1 MRSLRPGQTSIILFL
16 SEGLASALG
25 FVATIYVARLLG
37 SGALGIYSV
46 ATAVVSWL
54 ALFGTMGVTSGI
66 TKRVSERQE
75 SSAYALAG
83 VSIILVF
90 GVGLAATILLFS
102 GQVNEYIG
110 VSAAGFVATMVIITL
125 AHNLVISLLNGR
137 KLVHVA
143 GVFSPIKTGTRAGV
157 QIAALSFGLGVVG
170 LFGGYIIG
178 YLVAVLGAAYVLARN
193 FDEITIPRA
202 RHFRGIL
209 SFAKYAWLGG
219 LRSNAFNWVDIAL
232 LGFFVSNALIGYY
245 TAAWNIAQ
253 FLVIF
258 GAAISQTL
266 FPEMSESAVAEDSEA
281 VSNLLNTAVSYAGL
295 IMIPGLVGGTLIGER
310 LLRVYGSEFTQ
321 AGLVLSLLILATLL
335 QSYQKQFTTTL
346 NALDRP
352 DIAFKVNLVFILS
365 NVGLNL
371 VLIVAYGWIGAAVA
385 TVLSVGISLVVA
397 YAYIDSILEFTI
409 PVREIVKQWIA
420 AGLMACFLIALMWI
434 NGSYLRIESNIL
446 FVLTAVSSGAALY
459 FCSLLGLSGQFRT
472 TVRDNL
478 PDRIY
483 LSWPR

>member
-1 MRSLRPGQTSIILFL
+1 
-16 SEGLASALG
+16 
-25 FVATIYVARLLG
+25 
-37 SGALGIYSV
+37 
-46 ATAVVSWL
+46 
-54 ALFGTMGVTSGI
+54 
-66 TKRVSERQE
+66 
-75 SSAYALAG
+75 
-83 VSIILVF
+83 LVF
-90 GVGLAATILLFS
+90 GVGLAATILLFR

-110 VSAAGFVATMVIITL
+110 VPAAEFVAAMVVVTL
-125 AHNLVISLLNGR
+125 AHELVMSLLNGR
-137 KLVHVA
+137 KLVHIA
-143 GVFSPIKTGTRAGV
+143 GVFSPIKTGTRAGA
-157 QIAALSFGLGVVG
+157 QIAALSLGLGIVG

-178 YLVAVLGAAYVLARN
+178 YLVAVLGAAYVLVRN
-193 FDEITIPRA
+193 FEEITIPRA

-219 LRSNAFNWVDIAL
+219 LRSKAFNWVDIAL

-266 FPEMSESAVAEDSEA
+266 FPEMSESAVAEDSDA
-281 VSNLLNTAVSYAGL
+281 VSNLLNTALSYAGL

-321 AGLVLSLLILATLL
+321 AGVVLSILILATLL

-352 DIAFKVNLVFILS
+352 DIAFKINLVFILS
-365 NVGLNL
+365 NVGLNI

-385 TVLSVGISLVVA
+385 TALSVGISLVIA
-397 YAYIDSILEFTI
+397 YGYMDSILEFTI
-409 PVREIVKQWIA
+409 PVEEIVKQWTA
-420 AGLMACFLIALMWI
+420 AGIMACFLFALRWV
-434 NGSYLRIESNIL
+434 NGRYMTIESNLL
-446 FVLTAVSSGAALY
+446 FVLLTVSSGAALY

-472 TVRDNL
+472 TVQDNL
-478 PDRIY
+478 PDRMY
-483 LSWPR
+483 SS

>member
-1 MRSLRPGQTSIILFL
+1 VRSLRIGQTSIILFL
-16 SEGLASALG
+16 SKLLASGLG

-37 SGALGIYSV
+37 SGALGTYSV

-54 ALFGTMGVTSGI
+54 ILFGTMGVTGGI
-66 TKRVSERQE
+66 TKRVSEREE

-83 VSIILVF
+83 ASIILVF
-90 GVGLAATILLFS
+90 GIGLTVTILLFR

-110 VSAAGFVATMVIITL
+110 FSAAGFVAVMVVVTL
-125 AHNLVISLLNGR
+125 AHETVMSLLNGR

-143 GVFSPIKTGTRAGV
+143 GAFSPVKTGSRAGA
-157 QIAALSFGLGVVG
+157 QILALSLGLGIVG

-178 YLVAVLGAAYVLARN
+178 YLVAVFGGAYVLVRN
-193 FDEITIPRA
+193 FDEIMIPRT

-219 LRSNAFNWVDIAL
+219 LRSKAFNWVDIAL

-266 FPEMSESAVAEDSEA
+266 FPEMSESAVAEDSET
-281 VSNLLNTAVSYAGL
+281 VSDLLNTALSYAGL
-295 IMIPGLVGGTLIGER
+295 IMIPGLVGGTMIGER

-321 AGLVLSLLILATLL
+321 AGLVLSVLILATLL

-352 DIAFKVNLVFILS
+352 DVAFKINFVFILS
-365 NVGLNL
+365 NVGLNVL
-371 VLIVAYGWIGAAVA
+371 LIVAYGWTGAAVA
-385 TVLSVGISLVVA
+385 TALSVGISLVVA
-397 YAYIDSILEFTI
+397 YGYMNSILEFTI
-409 PVREIVKQWIA
+409 PVGEIVKQWISS
-420 AGLMACFLIALMWI
+420 GVMACFLIALTWI
-434 NGSYLRIESNIL
+434 NGRYITIESNLL
-446 FVLTAVSSGAALY
+446 FVLLAVSSGAALY

-483 LSWPR
+483 RS